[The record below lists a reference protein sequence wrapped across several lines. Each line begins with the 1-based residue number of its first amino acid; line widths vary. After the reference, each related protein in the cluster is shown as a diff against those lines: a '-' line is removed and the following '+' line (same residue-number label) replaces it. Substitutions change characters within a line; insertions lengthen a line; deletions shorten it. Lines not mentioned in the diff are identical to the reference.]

1 MNLWAEWPDAVVV
14 DSQRGQLSL
23 GLGVQVALEDPWVL
37 GDHHHDPPGEVTGKT
52 LSISPLGTS
61 DNIQILMLLNKW
73 LLAFTFSPLTPESP
87 CVPGNPLSPG
97 GP

>member
-37 GDHHHDPPGEVTGKT
+37 GDHHHDPPGEVKEQT
-52 LSISPLGTS
+52 LSI
-61 DNIQILMLLNKW
+61 
-73 LLAFTFSPLTPESP
+73 
-87 CVPGNPLSPG
+87 
-97 GP
+97 